1 MSLRSEI
8 PLTKEAK
15 INGIAISLS
24 KLINIVPNGFIQ
36 SFIRS
41 DPNDV

>member
-1 MSLRSEI
+1 MSFRSEI

-24 KLINIVPNGFIQ
+24 KLINIVPNGFTQ
-36 SFIRS
+36 SFIKS

>member
-1 MSLRSEI
+1 MSFRSEI

-24 KLINIVPNGFIQ
+24 KLINIVPNGFTQ
-36 SFIRS
+36 SFIKS
-41 DPNDV
+41 DPNVV